1 LFRWGNCDTVFGMPR
16 VALAAACIVLPMVT
30 AIAASQSAAPPA
42 RNAAPA
48 AAKPKPAGSLAQI
61 MRGIFFP
68 NSNLV
73 FDVQHADPGAP
84 RKGETGGS
92 ATQNYGNAYTG
103 WEIVESAA
111 VALTDSVD
119 LILMPERSCQNGKPV
134 PVRRADYQ
142 KFAREMRAAGLKVL
156 AAARIRDREKVS
168 DATNDLADACANCHD
183 VYRNAGPADSPLR
196 CTPPAK

>member
-1 LFRWGNCDTVFGMPR
+1 MRRLT
-16 VALAAACIVLPMVT
+16 LAAASVLLPVLTVVAVAQST
-30 AIAASQSAAPPA
+30 APARKPAAPPA
-42 RNAAPA
+42 AAR
-48 AAKPKPAGSLAQI
+48 PKPAGSLAQI

-68 NSNLV
+68 NSNLI
-73 FDVQHADPGAP
+73 FDVQHVDPAAP

-92 ATQNYGNAYTG
+92 ATANYGNAYSG
-103 WEIVESAA
+103 WEMVESAA
-111 VALTDSVD
+111 VALTDGVD

-156 AAARIRDREKVS
+156 DAARTRDREKVS

-196 CTPPAK
+196 CTPPKL

>member
-1 LFRWGNCDTVFGMPR
+1 MNRLTF
-16 VALAAACIVLPMVT
+16 AAASLLLPIVTV
-30 AIAASQSAAPPA
+30 IAAAQSAAPGRTP
-42 RNAAPA
+42 APA
-48 AAKPKPAGSLAQI
+48 AAVTRPKPAGSLAQI

-68 NSNLV
+68 NSNLI
-73 FDVQHADPGAP
+73 FDVQHADPAAP

-92 ATQNYGNAYTG
+92 ATANYGNAYTG

-111 VALTDSVD
+111 VALTDGVD
-119 LILMPERSCQNGKPV
+119 LILMAERSCQNGKPA
-134 PVRRADYQ
+134 PVRRANYQ

-156 AAARIRDREKVS
+156 EAARTRDREKVS

-196 CTPPAK
+196 CTPPKP